1 MGSSCTYRVEKQ
13 NTNSCQLYFHLLSL
27 VSQCIPFLGLCELFL
42 LYNNLSFF
50 PFFRLRFGS
59 RGGCAACGGTPTVHL
74 LTFSAN
80 AVLTYALAS
89 RLYRCYEDYFEQYHR
104 MLYFIQLTPW
114 STMKHTY
121 RKIIAGEAAVFQKHE
136 HYGLLPTF
144 DLDCIANIVAWNKL
158 RIFLQTYEQR
168 SSRRLQVSV
177 VYLLSAWVATC
188 IYQGVKAWVRRGDEV
203 VDIET
208 IFVFSSTS
216 MLAVGLSAIIFTGK
230 SINDITQIGFSHV
243 LRVKQAELLEKSTHY
258 LVEHDF
264 FNGSF
269 AHDGSHG
276 AATSRKKCLL
286 HEHHYGDLGG
296 LQLQSIQGLDRLK
309 VSQLRERCRLTG
321 VCDEDIRKAVDDTR
335 SPKTALIELLERRQ
349 AVVKMEQEGRRPEL
363 GLRPQAGC
371 EQRCP

>member
-1 MGSSCTYRVEKQ
+1 
-13 NTNSCQLYFHLLSL
+13 
-27 VSQCIPFLGLCELFL
+27 
-42 LYNNLSFF
+42 
-50 PFFRLRFGS
+50 
-59 RGGCAACGGTPTVHL
+59 
-74 LTFSAN
+74 
-80 AVLTYALAS
+80 
-89 RLYRCYEDYFEQYHR
+89 
-104 MLYFIQLTPW
+104 
-114 STMKHTY
+114 
-121 RKIIAGEAAVFQKHE
+121 
-136 HYGLLPTF
+136 
-144 DLDCIANIVAWNKL
+144 
-158 RIFLQTYEQR
+158 
-168 SSRRLQVSV
+168 
-177 VYLLSAWVATC
+177 
-188 IYQGVKAWVRRGDEV
+188 
-203 VDIET
+203 
-208 IFVFSSTS
+208 
-216 MLAVGLSAIIFTGK
+216 MLAVGLSAILFTGK

-363 GLRPQAGC
+363 ERMSRTDLEDCALKLGVSNAALNAAGDVEDPVGNDDPTTAKDAIVELILQAEDNQARREHPIYDSADLRLLDAINAKAKDDGLHASAADLDGSTATSEEPTGRSLYREPSAGVANVVALLPEPSQIWADTRLREASRTKSEAVTAQC
-371 EQRCP
+371 YKLLETLAQTVRDEYRDGSRGHWGAEDRRTKLWFIVLGQSSIKGFAAALLSGISPIVFHAIDKSGIFESE